1 MMLNI
6 LNLIDDGKCFET
18 VRSLRWPDGVS
29 CPHCA
34 SSQVIHKGC
43 DDSQPARQRYA
54 CSACQRRFDD
64 LTGTIDYY
72 QVTRRLLAFGENR
85 PWKLIETLAV
95 DIAGMILQ
103 EFGPQAVTVRVKKF
117 ILPETRYVAVEA
129 TRTKAR

>member
-1 MMLNI
+1 MDKIIINDL
-6 LNLIDDGKCFET
+6 E
-18 VRSLRWPDGVS
+18 VRYCVGVPDQERGTPQRLLLRVEMAHDFDL
-29 CPHCA
+29 A
-34 SSQVIHKGC
+34 
-43 DDSQPARQRYA
+43 ARH
-54 CSACQRRFDD
+54 DD

-85 PWKLIETLAV
+85 QWKLIETLAV